1 MRACMVLRME
11 KERGGVE
18 NEREDKK
25 KRKEED

>member
-11 KERGGVE
+11 KERGVE
-18 NEREDKK
+18 NEREDKE